1 MPLPDRHLVLAAIL
15 RELGLVLEA
24 FAVDGFS
31 GARIDWQQRHAWQA
45 LAVRLV
51 ADDGTALDGICEGVD
66 DDGALLLAT
75 VAGVQRIFSGDVSLR
90 RA

>member
-1 MPLPDRHLVLAAIL
+1 MLAAIL
-15 RELGLVLEA
+15 RELGRVLEA

-31 GARIDWQQRHAWQA
+31 GAKIDWQQRHTWQG
-45 LAVRLV
+45 LAVHLV
-51 ADDGTALDGICEGVD
+51 ADDGTAVDGICEGVD

-75 VAGVQRIFSGDVSLR
+75 AAGVRRIFSGDVSLR